1 MNLLTQQLEQKKS
14 EWFQK
19 LFKNSHIGILVVDHK
34 RNNLLV
40 NPHLC
45 KMFGY
50 SEDELLGKNAE
61 IFHISHQN
69 YLDFAQKAFNIVLK
83 GKTIDLEYP
92 FQKKDGTRI
101 WVRISG
107 DVLRKDQEVL
117 WTFVDITARV
127 QLEEELRAKEK
138 QMLSMNAL
146 VHLGTW
152 EIYLQNGQITLS
164 DEMCKILGL
173 KQGSQIDLDYYF
185 KDILH
190 PDDREIAKEGLDIL
204 LAGDE
209 TNGSYLRIFRKREDG
224 EKEIRYVYQK
234 GLLLQD
240 EDGNAFKL
248 IGATQ
253 DITEYKK
260 LQMELQQQ
268 KDRFEYQAYHDVL
281 TGLPN
286 RLLLRDRLKEKIKYA
301 KRHKKKLA
309 VLFLDLD
316 NFKSLNDS
324 LGHDAG
330 DYFLQKLAQRMR
342 KQLRESDTIARL
354 GGDEFVILV
363 DDIHLPQSITEI
375 IIKGLHEVNEPI
387 LVKNRLIYPRMSIG
401 VALYPD
407 DGTDSETLLKNADA
421 AMYKAK
427 KSGRHT
433 YSFYTESMTQEAYKR
448 ITLEQELKQAITN
461 EQLVVYFQPQVDA
474 RSLKQVGMEAL
485 IRWNHPKKGLIF
497 PVDFIP
503 FTESTDFIIEI
514 DRYMMRKAISTLQ
527 RWHEEGLNPGV
538 LSLNLAIRNL
548 QSKDFFSFFTETVE
562 MYGCKY
568 EWLGLEVTETQL
580 MNNPDKSIAI
590 LQKLSDFGVTIS
602 IDDFG
607 TGYSSLAYLKQLP
620 IHKLKIDRSFII
632 DIPQNKEDAAIVQA
646 VVALAKALNLEIV
659 VEGVELKRQ
668 IDFLVENG
676 CYVIQ
681 GFYYSKAID
690 DKAMEE
696 RLRLEAKKPINKSES
711 IIVTR
716 K

>member
-1 MNLLTQQLEQKKS
+1 VNLLTQQLEQKKS